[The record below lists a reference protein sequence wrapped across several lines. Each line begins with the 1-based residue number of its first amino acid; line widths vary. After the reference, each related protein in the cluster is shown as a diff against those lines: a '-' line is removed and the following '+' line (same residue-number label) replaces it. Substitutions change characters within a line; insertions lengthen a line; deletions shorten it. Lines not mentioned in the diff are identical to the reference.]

1 MLHGKSRVLGGVL
14 PAVCALLSPVPGER
28 RVYVL
33 ESDICPFLSQTF
45 EHLPPDY
52 HGPGASHLGSNN
64 SASEAERAH
73 PFQPA
78 AAYWRTTPQTDPSDS
93 VDPTR

>member
-45 EHLPPDY
+45 EHLPSDY

-64 SASEAERAH
+64 SASERLTRFSRQLLTGE
-73 PFQPA
+73 PPPKL
-78 AAYWRTTPQTDPSDS
+78 TPQT
-93 VDPTR
+93 V